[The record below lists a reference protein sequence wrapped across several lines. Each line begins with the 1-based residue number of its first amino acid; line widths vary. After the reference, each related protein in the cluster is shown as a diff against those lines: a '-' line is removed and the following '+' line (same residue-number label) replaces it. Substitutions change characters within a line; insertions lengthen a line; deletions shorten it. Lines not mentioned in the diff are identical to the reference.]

1 MHLSHGVS
9 VVNFGFRKLAAGWAV
24 ATVLAAAIDLCLSA
38 THGYYLRLDRLPLL
52 AWELFGIGLVCFMV
66 VAGLGCA
73 AFALAR
79 IRIRVPSIPGAVC
92 LLSAWTPMALII
104 AWRHREPALLA
115 AVGVAAL
122 GVLLIAAIEARGR
135 FRVARPAF
143 AIAGVI
149 ASAGAI
155 GASILL
161 PLPGRDLV
169 GATPAGPVTSRPGPN
184 LLFIVLDTL
193 RADHVGAYG
202 YERATTPWLDEFAKR
217 ATVYER
223 AEASS
228 SYTLPTH
235 ATLFTGLFAET
246 HGAIEGQSGAGT
258 SLSELGLQA
267 DVAKVAPLAEE
278 AETLA
283 ELMAAR
289 GYDTGAICANSAY
302 LSRAF
307 NLDQGFQ
314 TYVDATGSRAAWRP
328 AGLSIAIRL
337 PLPQKWRVQ
346 RMLDSNDRYYLF
358 ADEVNALASRWMHGR
373 SARPFFL
380 FLNYMDVHAPYFPPP
395 AYRDAFPK
403 AFARQTAD
411 WNAIN
416 RRERTLTS
424 DEKLALVDAYDAG
437 LRSLDERLKELFEH
451 MNAAGMLDDTLIVLV
466 SDHGEGFGEH
476 GTLGHAMSL
485 YEPEVRVP
493 LIIRR
498 PGQTAGERVS
508 HIVHMADVMPTVL
521 RELGMPVPDAVEG
534 TDLASEQRKYPIV
547 NSLGPYERSY
557 SEYGVYLDPWKLVW
571 RSDAPPALYDIRADA
586 AESVDRAKDEPAIV
600 ASLLAKLEEYRNRPS
615 KKLSG
620 TAMELDEET
629 QERLKAIGYGTK

>member
-1 MHLSHGVS
+1 MKFNLRE
-9 VVNFGFRKLAAGWAV
+9 FYAAFAV
-24 ATVLAAAIDLCLSA
+24 ATLIAAAVDLCLSA
-38 THGYYLRLDRLPLL
+38 THGYYLRLDRVPLL
-52 AWELFGIGLVCFMV
+52 AWELFGVGLVCFV
-66 VAGLGCA
+66 VMAGLACV

-79 IRIRVPSIPGAVC
+79 MRARVPSVPGAVC
-92 LLSAWTPMALII
+92 LLSAWTPIALII
-104 AWRHREPALLA
+104 AWRHREPVLLA
-115 AVGVAAL
+115 ATGVAAL
-122 GVLLIAAIEARGR
+122 GVLLIAALEVRGK
-135 FRVARPAF
+135 FRSVGPAF
-143 AIAGVI
+143 AMAGVI

-169 GATPAGPVTSRPGPN
+169 GAAPAGPVVGRPGPN

-202 YERATTPWLDEFAKR
+202 YARATTPWLDEFAKG

-223 AEASS
+223 MEASS

-246 HGAIEGQSGAGT
+246 HGALETLSTGDTGL
-258 SLSELGLQA
+258 SLSDLGLQA
-267 DVAKVAPLAEE
+267 DVAKVSPLSDD

-289 GYDTGAICANSAY
+289 GYDTAAICANSAY

-314 TYVDATGSRAAWRP
+314 TYVDATGSRSAWRP
-328 AGLSIAIRL
+328 AGLSLAIRL

-358 ADEVNALASRWMHGR
+358 AHEVNALAYRWMRGR
-373 SARPFFL
+373 SERPFFL

-395 AYRDAFPK
+395 PYRDAFPE
-403 AFARQTAD
+403 AYARQTAD

-416 RRERTLTS
+416 RRERTLAAE
-424 DEKLALVDAYDAG
+424 EKAALVDAYDAS
-437 LRSLDERLKELFEH
+437 LVSLDTRLKELFAKL
-451 MNAAGMLDDTLIVLV
+451 NAAGMLDNTVVLFA

-485 YEPEVRVP
+485 YEPEVHVP

-508 HIVHMADVMPTVL
+508 RVVHMADVAPTVM
-521 RELGMPVPDAVEG
+521 RELGVPVPEAVEG

-557 SEYGVYLDPWKLVW
+557 SEYGVYSEPWKLVW
-571 RSDAPPALYDIRADA
+571 RSDAPPALYDLRADP
-586 AESVDRAKDEPAIV
+586 AESVDRAEDQPAIV
-600 ASLLAKLEEYRNRPS
+600 ASLLAKLDEYRNRPS
-615 KKLSG
+615 KKLG
-620 TAMELDEET
+620 GGAMILDEET
-629 QERLKAIGYGTK
+629 QERLKAIGYGEK